1 MTAALK
7 KRFGVG
13 NTIKFETGQAFKKAV
28 SLGKFYSNGFFK
40 KSHM

>member
-28 SLGKFYSNGFFK
+28 SLGKFYSNRFLK